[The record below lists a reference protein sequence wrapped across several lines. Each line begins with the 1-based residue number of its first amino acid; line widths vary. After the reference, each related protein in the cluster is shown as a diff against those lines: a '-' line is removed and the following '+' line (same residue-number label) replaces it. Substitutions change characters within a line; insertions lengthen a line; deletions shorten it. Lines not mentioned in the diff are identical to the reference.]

1 MHNLKTKTK
10 VFFTILL
17 VFIFMLPIMSF
28 ATNNEMVVVDK
39 ENGNYVIYINGNLTE
54 EFEFAFS
61 NNKDESSLTF
71 YNSAKDSEETSA
83 NNVAYVDNTV
93 TGVDFNQKTY
103 LWLRKD
109 GEIKITAREISIAD
123 NVTETELKNV
133 EKVSKIIE
141 VTLGEEETKNET
153 DEEGVKVTVKVG
165 SAKIKDDNFKE
176 LSYCLVPRTQSE
188 ETENLYAL
196 AELINKN
203 NFTNAYTQIKASK
216 EFIALY
222 NSELEKINQEKKWNI
237 VENLTILQPEEA
249 KTGDQYIL
257 FLLKDGKINDAH
269 FLTSVR
275 EENEEIVNEKVVSK
289 LPVTYDNNTLLIVI
303 AIQIIAIV
311 LVALRIKMLKNK
323 KEN

>member
-1 MHNLKTKTK
+1 
-10 VFFTILL
+10 
-17 VFIFMLPIMSF
+17 
-28 ATNNEMVVVDK
+28 
-39 ENGNYVIYINGNLTE
+39 
-54 EFEFAFS
+54 
-61 NNKDESSLTF
+61 
-71 YNSAKDSEETSA
+71 
-83 NNVAYVDNTV
+83 
-93 TGVDFNQKTY
+93 
-103 LWLRKD
+103 
-109 GEIKITAREISIAD
+109 
-123 NVTETELKNV
+123 
-133 EKVSKIIE
+133 
-141 VTLGEEETKNET
+141 
-153 DEEGVKVTVKVG
+153 
-165 SAKIKDDNFKE
+165 
-176 LSYCLVPRTQSE
+176 
-188 ETENLYAL
+188 
-196 AELINKN
+196 LINKN